1 MCKTC
6 TGEIRVRH
14 TKICA
19 YACWS
24 GQLSRDAFF
33 GSSLLD
39 YRAFY
44 LTLLA

>member
-19 YACWS
+19 CACWS
-24 GQLSRDAFF
+24 GQLSRDVF
-33 GSSLLD
+33 LV
-39 YRAFY
+39 Y
-44 LTLLA
+44 LYQINVRFI

>member
-6 TGEIRVRH
+6 TGEICVRH

-19 YACWS
+19 YAYWS
-24 GQLSRDAFF
+24 RQLSRDAFF
-33 GSSLLD
+33 CLSLLD

>member
-33 GSSLLD
+33 GSFLLD